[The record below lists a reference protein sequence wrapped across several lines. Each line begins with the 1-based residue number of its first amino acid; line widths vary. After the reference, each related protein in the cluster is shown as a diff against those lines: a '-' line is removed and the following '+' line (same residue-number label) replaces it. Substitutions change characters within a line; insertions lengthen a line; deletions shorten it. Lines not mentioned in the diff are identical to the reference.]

1 MFVAVETVAV
11 DCPLSSPCLFASYS
25 AARHSYMF
33 HHQSLTDYQRSEMIR
48 SPAAAA
54 TTQSSWWFVTSQCQ
68 VPVYNKTTLSW
79 VCDDDAV
86 SVCVCVCVCE
96 GGCRC
101 GCLCRP
107 IPQSGQRPK
116 CSTPV
121 HRLFHYIFDVEK
133 SYFKV
138 NDAKMP
144 CRNRFVSK

>member
-86 SVCVCVCVCE
+86 SVCVCVCVCVCVRV
-96 GGCRC
+96 GVAVVVCVGLFPKVVKDQNVPHRSIDCSITFLTLKSHISRLMMRKCRAEIV
-101 GCLCRP
+101 L
-107 IPQSGQRPK
+107 
-116 CSTPV
+116 
-121 HRLFHYIFDVEK
+121 
-133 SYFKV
+133 
-138 NDAKMP
+138 
-144 CRNRFVSK
+144 